1 MYSEHFKIFDGN
13 RTVKYEQGGHLF
25 MDSEHMV
32 EIPLLSSAEIK
43 VSISLARQGS
53 TVKARYLVLS
63 SSLYSGKHY
72 SIHIYGL
79 MRVYGRSRWQN
90 IETMSWICMQKKKQI
105 TNKIETK

>member
-13 RTVKYEQGGHLF
+13 RTAKYEQSGHLF

-72 SIHIYGL
+72 SSGSFYGL

-90 IETMSWICMQKKKQI
+90 IESVSWICM
-105 TNKIETK
+105 N